1 MFSMVLTWVGA
12 LLGLV
17 LLIAMAAGTF
27 AVDFDDRLQE
37 RRRRSARGQ
46 PSPGPARDLRL
57 GLGSGAGRFAYLTSD
72 LGHGYVDVNAGY
84 RS

>member
-27 AVDFDDRLQE
+27 VVDFDDRLQE
-37 RRRRSARGQ
+37 RRRRTKPAE
-46 PSPGPARDLRL
+46 PTGPIQ
-57 GLGSGAGRFAYLTSD
+57 
-72 LGHGYVDVNAGY
+72 
-84 RS
+84 

>member
-27 AVDFDDRLQE
+27 VVDFDDRLQE
-37 RRRRSARGQ
+37 RRRKAKSAN
-46 PSPGPARDLRL
+46 PLP
-57 GLGSGAGRFAYLTSD
+57 
-72 LGHGYVDVNAGY
+72 
-84 RS
+84 